1 MDTAGLELW
10 IGPNYVLS
18 GNFRQLMP
26 AALIA
31 AQLGRYHPMT
41 DASKRSGFPIGI
53 LGDYLQAELQGV
65 LSLEWGRLHGA
76 QTNKTAGRY

>member
-31 AQLGRYHPMT
+31 A
-41 DASKRSGFPIGI
+41 
-53 LGDYLQAELQGV
+53 
-65 LSLEWGRLHGA
+65 
-76 QTNKTAGRY
+76 